1 MKESLKNVKNNEKMK
16 RNEKKTIEI
25 SPKNLEDFIWM
36 SYRYCIGRRTAAAN
50 AHASAIA
57 DIIFKNP
64 DLLSEFR
71 KEFMAQ
77 DIRQSVLDTLRW
89 NKRIRF
95 ENNYHWH
102 NTNWDFYAL
111 LLVNMSE
118 CPCPSEARYVIDME
132 KRTLSWEKLE
142 STVIDYVDRRAS
154 ADRPDDMY
162 DDLIVWMKLA
172 NALDKSCHKDVT
184 VNVEGKEHTIRC
196 FPYVARTQG
205 EYMLVW
211 ASLEKDAG
219 SNITMQGYIIPEMIT
234 KIEDVK

>member
-1 MKESLKNVKNNEKMK
+1 LKNVKNKEKMK

-36 SYRYCIGRRTAAAN
+36 SYRYCIGRRTAAAC
-50 AHASAIA
+50 AHAGAIA

-64 DLLSEFR
+64 DLLTEDR

-77 DIRQSVLDTLRW
+77 DIRRSVLDTLKW
-89 NKRIRF
+89 NKKIRF
-95 ENNYHWH
+95 ENNYYL
-102 NTNWDFYAL
+102 NYDWDFYAL
-111 LLVNMSE
+111 LLEGMNE
-118 CPCPSEARYVIDME
+118 CPYPAEARYIIDME
-132 KRTLSWEKLE
+132 NRTLSLEKSVFRHSELVMHNE
-142 STVIDYVDRRAS
+142 SENYDRA
-154 ADRPDDMY
+154 DDMY
-162 DDLIVWMKLA
+162 NDLIVWMKLA
-172 NALDKSCHKDVT
+172 NALDKSCHKDIT

-205 EYMLVW
+205 EYIRVW

>member
-1 MKESLKNVKNNEKMK
+1 MK

-36 SYRYCIGRRTAAAN
+36 SYRYCIGRRTAAAH
-50 AHASAIA
+50 AHAGAIA

-64 DLLSEFR
+64 DLLSKER
-71 KEFMAQ
+71 REFMAQ
-77 DIRQSVLDTLRW
+77 DIRQSILDTLKW

-102 NTNWDFYAL
+102 NTNWDFYTL
-111 LLVNMSE
+111 LLDGMSE
-118 CPCPSEARYVIDME
+118 CPYPLEARYVIDME

-142 STVIDYVDRRAS
+142 NAVIDYTDRRLS
-154 ADRPDDMY
+154 VDKPDDMY
-162 DDLIVWMKLA
+162 DDLIVWVKLA
-172 NALDKSCHKDVT
+172 NALDESCHKDVT
-184 VNVEGKEHTIRC
+184 INVEGQDRKYDRTIRC
-196 FPYVARTQG
+196 FPYAARTQG

-219 SNITMQGYIIPEMIT
+219 LNITMQGYIIPEMIT